1 MSFNSYST
9 HSTYI
14 KLANFSLTYYFTM
27 LHDQNVDC
35 FFLFLFYV
43 FSHRAVRIVGIK
55 LCKNASSCFSRDKF
69 FMQYFD
75 ALAANNKTA
84 SHHIIHRGDFPARR
98 KNKSRKKN
106 WLRERERNAIF
117 FSNEFSIHFHFDCYN

>member
-1 MSFNSYST
+1 
-9 HSTYI
+9 
-14 KLANFSLTYYFTM
+14 
-27 LHDQNVDC
+27 
-35 FFLFLFYV
+35 
-43 FSHRAVRIVGIK
+43 VRIVGIK

-106 WLRERERNAIF
+106 WLREREKEMQ
-117 FSNEFSIHFHFDCYN
+117 FSFQTNFLFTFTLIVTIKYTKQ